1 MRRLAAV
8 ALALLVSAPACAS
21 GGPSTRISAA
31 SPSAG
36 RFLARYV
43 TDDGR
48 VIRHDQGGDITSEG
62 QAYGML
68 IAELAGRP
76 ALTRTIWSWTGHH
89 LARPDG
95 LFAWHAT
102 GTGQI
107 QDLQSATDADIMIA
121 YALGRST
128 GSGSAAMHRAGR
140 RIAAAVLAHEAV
152 PLPDGTLLPVAGPW
166 ATSTSPPAVN
176 PSYLMPGVFR
186 AIARTTGDRRWARA
200 AGASVELLRG
210 LADGGRRLPP
220 DWAALSGGRLAPAP
234 APGGGAGV
242 QYGFDAARVPL
253 WLAGSCDAAARRLAG
268 AWWPALQH
276 QPDDSPVTLLAA
288 AAAATAAGDPD
299 AARSLRARAR
309 KLAVASPTYY
319 GDAWAALGPAL
330 LDGRLAP
337 CPSSPSE

>member
-1 MRRLAAV
+1 MRRPAAA
-8 ALALLVSAPACAS
+8 ALALLVSASACAS
-21 GGPSTRISAA
+21 GGPSPGASTRAA
-31 SPSAG
+31 SAD

-76 ALTRTIWSWTGHH
+76 ARVRTIWSWTSRH
-89 LARPDG
+89 LGRPDG

-102 GTGQI
+102 GAGQVE
-107 QDLQSATDADIMIA
+107 DPQSATDADILIA

-128 GSGSAAMHRAGR
+128 GPGAAAMHRAAP
-140 RIAAAVLAHEAV
+140 RIARAVLAHEAV

-166 ATSTSPPAVN
+166 ATSASPPAVN

-186 AIARTTGDRRWARA
+186 AIARMTGDGRWTRA
-200 AGASVELLRG
+200 AGAAVELVRG
-210 LADGGRRLPP
+210 LADGGHRLPP
-220 DWAALSGGRLAPAP
+220 DWAALSGGRLTPAP

-253 WLAGSCDAAARRLAG
+253 WFAGSCDAAARRLAG
-268 AWWPALQH
+268 AWWRALQH
-276 QPDDSPVTLLAA
+276 QADDSPVTLLAA
-288 AAAATAAGDPD
+288 AAAATAAGDAD

-309 KLAVASPTYY
+309 MLAVASPTYY

-330 LDGRLAP
+330 LDGRLVP
-337 CPSSPSE
+337 CASSPSQ